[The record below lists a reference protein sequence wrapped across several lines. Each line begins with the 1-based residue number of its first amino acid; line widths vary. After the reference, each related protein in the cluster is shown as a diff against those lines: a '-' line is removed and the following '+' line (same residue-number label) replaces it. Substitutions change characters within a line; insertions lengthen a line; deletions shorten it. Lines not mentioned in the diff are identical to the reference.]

1 MNLAA
6 QVRKASFPGVT
17 LESANL
23 NGNLTGWPP
32 LSGSLQLVG
41 SGLRAPGGAFTR
53 LNLNASGAGG
63 QWQFQVAA
71 TSQKKPQFEAVG
83 TADLAARPLVLNVAR
98 LSWHSQGLAVKNKT
112 PFAVRFFP
120 GWEISPATFQVNRG
134 SVTIAGLARDQE
146 LSGHVEVKDL
156 NAGLLAPLG
165 LPATGKFN
173 GRLTLTGTPG
183 NPIMDGQIALSAGKI
198 NNVPSRP

>member
-1 MNLAA
+1 MSLLTPSVSGSRALPLPPGTAFASLSAEGAVRGPWKSPQVNLAA

-41 SGLRAPGGAFTR
+41 SGLRTPGGAFTR

-71 TSQKKPQFEAVG
+71 TSPKEPKFEAAG
-83 TADLAARPLVLNVAR
+83 TADLRPGPW
-98 LSWHSQGLAVKNKT
+98 S
-112 PFAVRFFP
+112 
-120 GWEISPATFQVNRG
+120 
-134 SVTIAGLARDQE
+134 
-146 LSGHVEVKDL
+146 
-156 NAGLLAPLG
+156 
-165 LPATGKFN
+165 
-173 GRLTLTGTPG
+173 
-183 NPIMDGQIALSAGKI
+183 
-198 NNVPSRP
+198 